1 MIEILVIHGYA
12 KRCFWLWLQ
21 YAANYEGAREFLKV
35 YNEKGEIEITVDG
48 YTFKPDLMFMN
59 QHAVCAYCGQIYMW
73 EKGD

>member
-1 MIEILVIHGYA
+1 MFKCRNCNSVDKFELM
-12 KRCFWLWLQ
+12 F
-21 YAANYEGAREFLKV
+21 AANYEGAREFSKI

-59 QHAVCAYCGQIYMW
+59 QHAVCAYCGQIYIW